1 MRWAQEAAA
10 EVGHSVGLVF
20 VVFCWDIH
28 TLGMWPFLAAYS
40 ERSEAEAFRLFLTVS
55 PSVTV
60 ERTKVLNARRGGG
73 GVSLPANTREER
85 REGASAMATTVSQL
99 ASKGTSGPEKL
110 PLLGSSGGCAQ
121 QGERPNFRR
130 TRRFLLCDF

>member
-1 MRWAQEAAA
+1 M
-10 EVGHSVGLVF
+10 
-20 VVFCWDIH
+20 
-28 TLGMWPFLAAYS
+28 AAYS

-130 TRRFLLCDF
+130 TRRFLLCDFSVLGMGLAE